1 MNRYI
6 LNIVDAC
13 SDMEFGAWIKLLVV
27 PLAGWRNA
35 LDLAPQLPPVA
46 VHVFLVMV
54 KSVGRCIFDIMY
66 VLVFSDVFVRCQY
79 QQMSCEEMAPTF
91 EAAPVKRSHLNLST
105 RYAQGRKAIFFSAML
120 YRRLMLVSSSF
131 MSTSEPSRPSCWK

>member
-13 SDMEFGAWIKLLVV
+13 SNMEFGAWIKLLVV

-46 VHVFLVMV
+46 VHVFLGININNGNLIFQDSCLGHFARIEVPSE
-54 KSVGRCIFDIMY
+54 SVHQVCPWE
-66 VLVFSDVFVRCQY
+66 QY
-79 QQMSCEEMAPTF
+79 YSPQPY
-91 EAAPVKRSHLNLST
+91 H
-105 RYAQGRKAIFFSAML
+105 
-120 YRRLMLVSSSF
+120 
-131 MSTSEPSRPSCWK
+131 

>member
-13 SDMEFGAWIKLLVV
+13 SDMEFGAWIKLLIV

-46 VHVFLVMV
+46 VHVILGNNKVPY
-54 KSVGRCIFDIMY
+54 I
-66 VLVFSDVFVRCQY
+66 
-79 QQMSCEEMAPTF
+79 P
-91 EAAPVKRSHLNLST
+91 LNFA
-105 RYAQGRKAIFFSAML
+105 YI
-120 YRRLMLVSSSF
+120 
-131 MSTSEPSRPSCWK
+131 

>member
-13 SDMEFGAWIKLLVV
+13 SDMEFCAWIKLLVV
-27 PLAGWRNA
+27 PLAGLRNA

-66 VLVFSDVFVRCQY
+66 VLVFLMFLCTVSINKCH
-79 QQMSCEEMAPTF
+79 
-91 EAAPVKRSHLNLST
+91 VKKWHLPL
-105 RYAQGRKAIFFSAML
+105 
-120 YRRLMLVSSSF
+120 RLHQ
-131 MSTSEPSRPSCWK
+131 